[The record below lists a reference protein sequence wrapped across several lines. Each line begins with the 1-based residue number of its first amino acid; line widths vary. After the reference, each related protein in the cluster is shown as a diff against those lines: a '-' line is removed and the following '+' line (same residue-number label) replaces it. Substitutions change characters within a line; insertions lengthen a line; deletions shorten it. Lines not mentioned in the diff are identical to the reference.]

1 MQLTDK
7 TLATVRFGQ
16 CQVRPHSGELL
27 VGGVPAH
34 LGRRAFDILMLL
46 IEARGDLVT
55 KDEILSRVWPKR
67 VVEENTLQVRISSL
81 RRALGKDRAC
91 LETLSGRGYRFVA
104 DFIEGGAAEVPSGQ
118 GAASSA
124 PLPEARPLTNL
135 SVSPS
140 ALIGREAEVALLIE
154 LATQHRLVTLTG
166 AGGIGKTRLA
176 LEVARYL
183 LPNFADGVWLAE
195 LGPLSNVDLVSD
207 AVAAALGLEFAGGSV
222 SPERV
227 AKALGSKQL
236 LLVLDNCEHVI
247 DAAARLAET
256 LVRASSAVHV
266 LATSREP
273 LRADGER
280 VLRVQGLDVPAK
292 GVEDMRTVLGH
303 GAVRLFIERAGAA
316 DRQFSPE
323 RCVPAMAT
331 ICRRLDGIPLAI
343 ELAAARAPMLGV
355 EDLASG
361 LDDRFRLL
369 TCGYRT
375 ALPRH
380 QTLRA
385 TLDWSYE
392 LLSDEERVVL
402 GRLAVFAGNFSPA
415 SACAVAADSRI
426 AASDVVAHVANLVA
440 KSLVLADA
448 GGAAAVD
455 YRLLETTRA
464 YALEKLAESGE
475 LDPVARRHAE
485 HYRDLLEQAP
495 AESQI
500 RSSADWLAAYRRQI
514 DNVRS
519 ALDWAFSP
527 RGDAAI
533 GVTLSAAAVPLMF
546 ELSLMG
552 ECSARSEQA
561 LCVAEAA
568 LTRDI
573 PCEMRLRAALAAA
586 LVYTRGPGPE
596 TIAEWGV
603 VLEMATELDDTEYQ
617 ARALWGLWNAYIY
630 GGAPR
635 AGLTFARRFF
645 ELAQNAADA
654 AKLLMGHR
662 IIGISLHYLGD
673 QSDARNHIQNML
685 ARYVRTVHRWHTIG
699 SRVDQSI
706 VARATLARI
715 VWLQGFPDQAIRI
728 SKTAVDDAQAYDH
741 AMSTCYV
748 LVEAAIPLSF
758 MVGDLEAAERFL
770 AMLRDQLS
778 RHSFVIWEA
787 CARCFQAAL
796 LIRRG
801 DVDAGLRRL
810 SVALDELRETGF
822 VAHLTAILAVQA
834 EGLSDVGK
842 VAAGLAVIDDA
853 IARCERDEQRWC
865 IADLLRIKGE
875 LALKESV
882 PMRDS
887 SPADYFLKALDW
899 ARHQGALSLELRA
912 AMSLARLRHQQGR
925 PSEAWNLLTSVYDR
939 FREGFETADLKA
951 AKALLVRL
959 G

>member
-7 TLATVRFGQ
+7 TLTTVRFGQ
-16 CQVRPHSGELL
+16 CQLRPHSGELL
-27 VGGVPAH
+27 VDGVPAH

-46 IEARGDLVT
+46 IEAHGDLVT

-104 DFIEGGAAEVPSGQ
+104 DIIEGGAAQTPSDQ
-118 GAASSA
+118 GATSSA
-124 PLPEARPLTNL
+124 PPPDARPLTNL
-135 SVSPS
+135 SASPS
-140 ALIGREAEVALLIE
+140 PLIGREAEVALLIE

-176 LEVARYL
+176 LEVARRL
-183 LPNFADGVWLAE
+183 LPDFADGVWLAE
-195 LGPLSNVDLVSD
+195 LAPLSDVDLVSD
-207 AVAAALGLEFAGGSV
+207 AVAAALGLKFAGGSV

-227 AKALGSKQL
+227 AKALGSKRL

-247 DAAARLAET
+247 DAAARLAEA
-256 LVRASSAVHV
+256 LVRASPAAHV
-266 LATSREP
+266 LATSREA

-280 VLRVQGLDVPAK
+280 VVWVRGLDVPAE
-292 GVEDMRTVLGH
+292 GEEDVETVLRH

-316 DRQFSPE
+316 DQQFSPE
-323 RCVPAMAT
+323 KCVPAMAT

-355 EDLASG
+355 ESLASR
-361 LDDRFRLL
+361 LDDRFGLL

-392 LLSDEERVVL
+392 LLSDEERAVL
-402 GRLAVFAGNFSPA
+402 RRLAVFAGSFLLG

-426 AASDVVAHVANLVA
+426 AASDVVDHVANLVA
-440 KSLVLADA
+440 KSLASVDVADA
-448 GGAAAVD
+448 VAE

-464 YALEKLAESGE
+464 YALEKLSESGE
-475 LDPVARRHAE
+475 LDSVARRHAE

-500 RSSADWLAAYRRQI
+500 QSSADRLAAYRREI
-514 DNVRS
+514 DNVRT

-527 RGDAAI
+527 HGDAAI
-533 GVTLSAAAVPLMF
+533 GVTLSAAAAPLMF

-561 LCVAEAA
+561 LCAAEAW

-596 TIAEWGV
+596 TIAAWEL
-603 VLEMATELDDTEYQ
+603 VLEMATRLGDTEYQ

-635 AGLTFARRFF
+635 AGLSFAKRFF
-645 ELAQNAADA
+645 DLAQNAADA

-662 IIGISLHYLGD
+662 IIGIALHYLGD

-715 VWLQGFPDQAIRI
+715 LWLQGFPDQAIRI
-728 SKTAVDDAQAYDH
+728 TKTAVDDARAYEH

-748 LVEAAIPLSF
+748 LVEAAIPIAL
-758 MVGDLEAAERFL
+758 MTGDLEAAEGLL
-770 AMLRDQLS
+770 ATLQDQLS
-778 RHSFVIWEA
+778 RHGFVIWEA

-801 DVDAGLRRL
+801 EVDAGLRRL
-810 SVALDELRETGF
+810 GVALDELRETGF
-822 VAHLTAILAVQA
+822 LAHLTALLAVQA
-834 EGLSDVGK
+834 EALSDVGQS
-842 VAAGLAVIDDA
+842 AAALAVIDEA
-853 IARCERDEQRWC
+853 LARCERDEQRWC

-875 LALKESV
+875 LALKQSAL
-882 PMRDS
+882 MRDS
-887 SPADYFLKALDW
+887 SPDDYFLKALDW
-899 ARHQGALSLELRA
+899 ARRQGALSLELRA

-925 PSEAWNLLTSVYDR
+925 PSEARDLLVSVYER
-939 FREGFETADLKA
+939 FGEGFETADLRA

>member
-1 MQLTDK
+1 MQLSDK
-7 TLATVRFGQ
+7 TLTTVRFGQ
-16 CQVRPHSGELL
+16 CQLRPHSGELL

-46 IEARGDLVT
+46 IEAHGDLVT

-104 DFIEGGAAEVPSGQ
+104 DFIEGGAAEVPSEQ
-118 GAASSA
+118 GATSSA
-124 PLPEARPLTNL
+124 PVPDARPLTNL
-135 SVSPS
+135 SASPS
-140 ALIGREAEVALLIE
+140 ALIGREADVALLIE

-176 LEVARYL
+176 LEVARQL
-183 LPNFADGVWLAE
+183 LPSFADGVWLAE
-195 LGPLSNVDLVSD
+195 LAPRSNVDLVSD
-207 AVAAALGLEFAGGSV
+207 AVAAALGLKFSGGSV

-227 AKALGSKQL
+227 AKALGSKRL

-256 LVRASSAVHV
+256 LVRASAAAHV

-280 VLRVQGLDVPAK
+280 VLRVRGLDVPAK
-292 GVEDMRTVLGH
+292 SVEDMQTVLRH
-303 GAVRLFIERAGAA
+303 GAVRLFIERAVAA

-331 ICRRLDGIPLAI
+331 ICRHLDGIPLAI

-355 EDLASG
+355 ENLASR
-361 LDDRFRLL
+361 LDDRFKLL

-402 GRLAVFAGNFSPA
+402 RRLAVFAGGFSLG

-426 AASDVVAHVANLVA
+426 AAWDVVAHVANLVA
-440 KSLVLADA
+440 KSLVSADMD
-448 GGAAAVD
+448 GAIVD

-464 YALEKLAESGE
+464 YALEKLSESGE

-500 RSSADWLAAYRRQI
+500 RSPADWLPAYRREI
-514 DNVRS
+514 DNVRT

-527 RGDAAI
+527 HGDAAI

-552 ECSARSEQA
+552 ECRARSEQA
-561 LCVAEAA
+561 LSAAEAGV
-568 LTRDI
+568 TRDI
-573 PCEMRLRAALAAA
+573 RCEMRLRAAFGAA

-596 TIAEWGV
+596 TIAAWES
-603 VLEMATELDDTEYQ
+603 VLEAATGLGDTEYQ

-635 AGLTFARRFF
+635 VGLTFARRFF
-645 ELAQNAADA
+645 DLAQSAADA

-673 QSDARNHIQNML
+673 QSDARNHIQKML
-685 ARYVRTVHRWHTIG
+685 ARYVRTVHRWHTVG
-699 SRVDQSI
+699 FRVDQSI

-715 VWLQGFPDQAIRI
+715 LWLQGFPDQAIRI
-728 SKTAVDDAQAYDH
+728 SKTAVDDAQAYEH

-748 LVEAAIPLSF
+748 LVEAAIPLSL
-758 MVGDLEAAERFL
+758 MTGDLDAAEGLL

-778 RHSFVIWEA
+778 RHGFVIWEA
-787 CARCFQAAL
+787 CARCFQEAL

-810 SVALDELRETGF
+810 GVALDELRETGF
-822 VAHLTAILAVQA
+822 LAPLTALLAVQA
-834 EGLSDVGK
+834 EGLSDVGQT
-842 VAAGLAVIDDA
+842 AAGLAVIDVA
-853 IARCERDEQRWC
+853 LARCERDEQRWC

-875 LALKESV
+875 LASKESIS
-882 PMRDS
+882 MRDS
-887 SPADYFLKALDW
+887 SPDEYFLKALDW
-899 ARHQGALSLELRA
+899 ARRQGALSLELRA
-912 AMSLARLRHQQGR
+912 AMSLARFRHQQGR
-925 PSEAWNLLTSVYDR
+925 PSEARDLLASVYDR
-939 FREGFETADLKA
+939 FSEGFETADLKA
-951 AKALLVRL
+951 AKALRVRL

>member
-7 TLATVRFGQ
+7 TLTTVRFGQ
-16 CQVRPHSGELL
+16 CQLRPHSGELL

-46 IEARGDLVT
+46 IEAHGDLVT

-104 DFIEGGAAEVPSGQ
+104 DFIEGGAAEVPSEQ
-118 GAASSA
+118 GATSSA
-124 PLPEARPLTNL
+124 PVPDARPLTNL
-135 SVSPS
+135 SASPS
-140 ALIGREAEVALLIE
+140 ALIGREADVALLIE

-176 LEVARYL
+176 LEVARQL
-183 LPNFADGVWLAE
+183 LPSFADGVWLAE
-195 LGPLSNVDLVSD
+195 LAPRSNVDLVSD
-207 AVAAALGLEFAGGSV
+207 AVAAALGLKFSGGSV

-227 AKALGSKQL
+227 AKALGSKRL

-256 LVRASSAVHV
+256 LVRASAAAHV

-280 VLRVQGLDVPAK
+280 VLRVRGLDVPAK
-292 GVEDMRTVLGH
+292 GVEDMQTVLRH
-303 GAVRLFIERAGAA
+303 GAVRLFIERAVAA

-331 ICRRLDGIPLAI
+331 ICRHLDGIPLAI

-355 EDLASG
+355 ENLASR
-361 LDDRFRLL
+361 LDDRFKLL

-402 GRLAVFAGNFSPA
+402 RRLAVFAGGFSLG

-426 AASDVVAHVANLVA
+426 AAWDVVAHVANLVA
-440 KSLVLADA
+440 KSLVSADMD
-448 GGAAAVD
+448 GAIVD

-464 YALEKLAESGE
+464 YALEKLSESGE

-500 RSSADWLAAYRRQI
+500 RSPADWLPAYRREI
-514 DNVRS
+514 DNVRT

-527 RGDAAI
+527 HGDAAI

-552 ECSARSEQA
+552 ECRARSEQA
-561 LCVAEAA
+561 LSAAEAGV
-568 LTRDI
+568 TRDI
-573 PCEMRLRAALAAA
+573 RCEMRLRAAFGAA

-596 TIAEWGV
+596 TIAAWES
-603 VLEMATELDDTEYQ
+603 VLEAATGLGDTEYQ

-635 AGLTFARRFF
+635 VGLTFARRFF
-645 ELAQNAADA
+645 DLAQSAADA

-673 QSDARNHIQNML
+673 QSDARNHIQKML
-685 ARYVRTVHRWHTIG
+685 ARYVRTVHRWHTVG
-699 SRVDQSI
+699 FRVDQSI

-715 VWLQGFPDQAIRI
+715 LWLQGFPDQAIRI
-728 SKTAVDDAQAYDH
+728 SKTAVDDAQAYEH

-748 LVEAAIPLSF
+748 LVEAAIPLSL
-758 MVGDLEAAERFL
+758 MTGDLDAAEGLL

-778 RHSFVIWEA
+778 RHGFVIWEA
-787 CARCFQAAL
+787 CARCFQEAL

-810 SVALDELRETGF
+810 GVALDELRETGF
-822 VAHLTAILAVQA
+822 LAPLTALLAVQA
-834 EGLSDVGK
+834 EGLSDVGQT
-842 VAAGLAVIDDA
+842 AAGLAVIDVA
-853 IARCERDEQRWC
+853 LARCERDEQRWC

-875 LALKESV
+875 LASKESIS
-882 PMRDS
+882 MRDS
-887 SPADYFLKALDW
+887 SPDEYFLKALDW
-899 ARHQGALSLELRA
+899 ARRQGALSLELRA
-912 AMSLARLRHQQGR
+912 AMSLARFRHQQGR
-925 PSEAWNLLTSVYDR
+925 PSEARDLLASVYDR
-939 FREGFETADLKA
+939 FSEGFETADLKA
-951 AKALLVRL
+951 AKALRVRL

>member
-7 TLATVRFGQ
+7 TLTTVRFGQ
-16 CQVRPHSGELL
+16 CQLRPHSGELL

-46 IEARGDLVT
+46 IEAHGDLVT

-104 DFIEGGAAEVPSGQ
+104 DIIEGGAAEVPSEQ
-118 GAASSA
+118 GATSSA
-124 PLPEARPLTNL
+124 PTPDARPSTNL
-135 SVSPS
+135 PASPS
-140 ALIGREAEVALLIE
+140 PLIGRDAEVALLVE

-166 AGGIGKTRLA
+166 AGGVGKTRLA
-176 LEVARYL
+176 LEVARHL
-183 LPNFADGVWLAE
+183 LPDFADGVWLAE
-195 LGPLSNVDLVSD
+195 LAPLSNADFVSD
-207 AVAAALGLEFAGGSV
+207 AVAAALGLKFAGGSV
-222 SPERV
+222 SPERIG
-227 AKALGSKQL
+227 KALVSKRL

-247 DAAARLAET
+247 DAATRLAEA
-256 LVRASSAVHV
+256 LVRASPAAHL

-280 VLRVQGLDVPAK
+280 VLRVRGLDVPAQ
-292 GVEDMRTVLGH
+292 GVEDVETVLRH
-303 GAVRLFIERAGAA
+303 GAVRLFVERAGAA

-343 ELAAARAPMLGV
+343 ELAAARAAMLGV
-355 EDLASG
+355 ENLASG
-361 LDDRFRLL
+361 LDDRFGLL

-380 QTLRA
+380 RTLRA

-392 LLSDEERVVL
+392 LLADEECVVL
-402 GRLAVFAGNFSPA
+402 RRLAVFAGDFSLG
-415 SACAVAADSRI
+415 SACAVAADSKI
-426 AASDVVAHVANLVA
+426 VASDVVDHVASLVA
-440 KSLVLADA
+440 KSLVSVDVGDA
-448 GGAAAVD
+448 VAE

-464 YALEKLAESGE
+464 YALEKLSETGE
-475 LDPVARRHAE
+475 LDSVARRHAE

-495 AESQI
+495 AESQMQ
-500 RSSADWLAAYRRQI
+500 SSADRLAAYRREI
-514 DNVRS
+514 DNVRT

-561 LCVAEAA
+561 LCAAEAA

-630 GGAPR
+630 AGAPR
-635 AGLTFARRFF
+635 TGLAFARRFF

-715 VWLQGFPDQAIRI
+715 LWLQGFPDQAIRM
-728 SKTAVDDAQAYDH
+728 SKTAVDDAQAYEH

-748 LVEAAIPLSF
+748 LVEAAIPLSL
-758 MVGDLEAAERFL
+758 MTGDLEAAEGLL
-770 AMLRDQLS
+770 AILRDQLS
-778 RHSFVIWEA
+778 RHGFVIWEA
-787 CARCFQAAL
+787 CARCLQAAL

-810 SVALDELRETGF
+810 GVALDELRETGF
-822 VAHLTAILAVQA
+822 GAHLTAFLAVQA
-834 EGLSDVGK
+834 EGLSDVGQA
-842 VAAGLAVIDDA
+842 AAGHAVIDDA
-853 IARCERDEQRWC
+853 LARCERDEQRWC

-882 PMRDS
+882 PIRDS
-887 SPADYFLKALDW
+887 SPDDYFLKALDW
-899 ARHQGALSLELRA
+899 ARRQGALSLELRA

-925 PSEAWNLLTSVYDR
+925 RSEARNLLASVYDR
-939 FREGFETADLKA
+939 FSEGFETADLKV
-951 AKALLVRL
+951 AKALRVRF